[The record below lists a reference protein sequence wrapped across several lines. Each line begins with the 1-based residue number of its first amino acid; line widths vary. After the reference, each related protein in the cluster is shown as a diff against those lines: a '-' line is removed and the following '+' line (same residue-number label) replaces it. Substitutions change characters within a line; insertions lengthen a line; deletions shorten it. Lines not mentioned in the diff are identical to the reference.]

1 MIMKKSLSH
10 ISSILA
16 IVFVIFVFYHVTN
29 RSKKM
34 RELMRTIPQQEIS
47 GVVYSVSQ
55 SRGTIKMVL
64 KNRLKAPYFF
74 RSTRNYGLNPYD
86 LNDFMLPGDSVFKS
100 SNSRE
105 LVIFRK
111 DMRYYF
117 VLEEDINRPATKS
130 AGN

>member
-1 MIMKKSLSH
+1 MKKTLSH

-16 IVFVIFVFYHVTN
+16 IVFVIFVFFHTTN

-34 RELMRTIPQQEIS
+34 RELMSSIPKQEIS

-86 LNDFMLPGDSVFKS
+86 LDDFMLPGDSVFKS

-105 LVIFRK
+105 LVLFRK

-117 VLEEDINRPATKS
+117 VLEEDINRPATNS
-130 AGN
+130 AVN